1 MATFAPPAWNRWDLL
16 ASPAFATLA
25 PLIEQLPEDH
35 FPTLAQLNRM
45 CDEREVVSGGGVPI
59 EFVPQEGKTEE
70 PYETRV
76 HARGKVLT
84 RSHNWH
90 DLFNAL
96 VWITFPRAKAAINRH
111 HYREMLAR
119 QAEGLRGTPRDVLT
133 LFDESGVIVTSGEA
147 ELGALL
153 REFKWK
159 ELFWQRREDVVATM
173 RFFVF
178 GHAIYEKFLQ
188 PYKGITAK
196 SVIFDVPA
204 RELERPLPQQLA
216 TLDARL
222 AKYFGDPKS
231 LAATE
236 AYAPLPLLGVPGW
249 AEDNAEE
256 RYYDDTQQ
264 FRSGRKQAD
273 DPAPLR
279 REQSEAPRRAE
290 REVPPQKE
298 REVPRREEREVSRR
312 EEREVSR
319 KGRKKK

>member
-1 MATFAPPAWNRWDLL
+1 MATAAPPAWNRWELL

-45 CDEREVVSGGGVPI
+45 CEEREVVSGSGVPV
-59 EFVPQEGKTEE
+59 EFVPQEAKTDE

-76 HARGKVLT
+76 YARGKVLT
-84 RSHNWH
+84 RSRNWH

-96 VWITFPRAKAAINRH
+96 AWITFPRSKAAINRH

-119 QAEGLRGTPRDVLT
+119 QGEGLRSAPRTEGGSRGTPRTEGGSRGTPRDVLT
-133 LFDESGVIVTSGEA
+133 LFDEGGVIVASSEP

-153 REFKWK
+153 REFQWK
-159 ELFWQRREDVVATM
+159 ELFWQRRREVIESM
-173 RFFVF
+173 RFCVF
-178 GHAIYEKFLQ
+178 GHSIYEKALQ

-196 SVIFDVPA
+196 TVIFDVPL

-222 AKYFGDPKS
+222 AKYFGDPKA

-236 AYAPLPLLGVPGW
+236 TYAPLPVLGIPGW
-249 AEDNAEE
+249 TADNEDE
-256 RYYDDTQQ
+256 RYYDDTEH
-264 FRSGRKQAD
+264 FRPGRRQADGSQEERGKQAV
-273 DPAPLR
+273 R
-279 REQSEAPRRAE
+279 RSRSEN
-290 REVPPQKE
+290 EVPP
-298 REVPRREEREVSRR
+298 
-312 EEREVSR
+312 R
-319 KGRKKK
+319 KGRKR

>member
-1 MATFAPPAWNRWDLL
+1 VATSAPPVWNRWELL
-16 ASPAFATLA
+16 ASPAFAALA

-76 HARGKVLT
+76 YARGKVLT
-84 RSHNWH
+84 RSHSWH

-96 VWITFPRAKAAINRH
+96 VWITFPRTKAAINRH

-119 QAEGLRGTPRDVLT
+119 QGEGLRGTPRDVLT
-133 LFDESGVIVTSGEA
+133 LFDEGGVIVVSSEA
-147 ELGALL
+147 ELGLLL
-153 REFKWK
+153 RDFKWK
-159 ELFWQRREDVVATM
+159 QLFWTRRAEVIAAM

-178 GHAIYEKFLQ
+178 GHSIYEKALQ

-196 SVIFDVPA
+196 TVIFDVSA
-204 RELERPLPQQLA
+204 RELERALPQQLA

-222 AKYFGDPKS
+222 AKHFGEPKA

-236 AYAPLPLLGVPGW
+236 AYAPLPVLGIPGW
-249 AEDNAEE
+249 DADNEDE
-256 RYYDDTQQ
+256 RYYDDSQH
-264 FRSGRKQAD
+264 FRPGRRQAEE
-273 DPAPLR
+273 P
-279 REQSEAPRRAE
+279 QEAPARRGGSETA
-290 REVPPQKE
+290 
-298 REVPRREEREVSRR
+298 
-312 EEREVSR
+312 R
-319 KGRKKK
+319 KGRKK

>member
-1 MATFAPPAWNRWDLL
+1 VATSALPVWNRWELL

-45 CDEREVVSGGGVPI
+45 CDERDAVSGGGVPI
-59 EFVPQEGKTEE
+59 EFVPQEGKTDE

-76 HARGKVLT
+76 YARGKVLT

-96 VWITFPRAKAAINRH
+96 VWITFPRTKAAINRH

-119 QAEGLRGTPRDVLT
+119 QGEGLRGTPRDVLT
-133 LFDESGVIVTSGEA
+133 LFDEGGVIVVSSAA

-153 REFKWK
+153 RDFKWK
-159 ELFWQRREDVVATM
+159 ELFWQRRAEVVAAM

-178 GHAIYEKFLQ
+178 GHSIYEKALQ

-196 SVIFDVPA
+196 TVIFDVPA

-216 TLDARL
+216 SLDARL
-222 AKYFGDPKS
+222 AKYFGEPEV

-236 AYAPLPLLGVPGW
+236 AYAPLPVLGIPGW
-249 AEDNAEE
+249 SADNEDE
-256 RYYDDTQQ
+256 RYYDDSQHFRPGRRQTEEQQ
-264 FRSGRKQAD
+264 DAPPRGGGRETA
-273 DPAPLR
+273 
-279 REQSEAPRRAE
+279 
-290 REVPPQKE
+290 
-298 REVPRREEREVSRR
+298 
-312 EEREVSR
+312 R
-319 KGRKKK
+319 KGRKR

>member
-1 MATFAPPAWNRWDLL
+1 MATAAPPVWNRWELL

-45 CDEREVVSGGGVPI
+45 CDEREVLSGGGVPI
-59 EFVPQEGKTEE
+59 EFVPQHAKTDE

-76 HARGKVLT
+76 YARGKVLT

-96 VWITFPRAKAAINRH
+96 VWVTFPRSKAAINRH

-119 QAEGLRGTPRDVLT
+119 QGEGLRGTPRDVLT
-133 LFDESGVIVTSGEA
+133 LFDEGGVIVASGEP

-153 REFKWK
+153 RGFQWK
-159 ELFWQRREDVVATM
+159 ELFWQRRSDVIASM
-173 RFFVF
+173 RFYVF
-178 GHAIYEKFLQ
+178 GHSIYEKALQ

-196 SVIFDVPA
+196 TVIFDVSA

-222 AKYFGDPKS
+222 AKYFGEPKA

-236 AYAPLPLLGVPGW
+236 AYAPLPVLGIPGW
-249 AEDNAEE
+249 TADNEDG

-264 FRSGRKQAD
+264 FRPGRRHAE
-273 DPAPLR
+273 
-279 REQSEAPRRAE
+279 EQQVEENAAPRRAE
-290 REVPPQKE
+290 SETPKRK
-298 REVPRREEREVSRR
+298 
-312 EEREVSR
+312 SR
-319 KGRKKK
+319 KK

>member
-1 MATFAPPAWNRWDLL
+1 VATTAPPVWNRWELL

-59 EFVPQEGKTEE
+59 EFVPQEGKTDE

-76 HARGKVLT
+76 YARGKVLT

-96 VWITFPRAKAAINRH
+96 VWITFPRTKAAINHH

-119 QAEGLRGTPRDVLT
+119 QGEGLRGTPRDVLT
-133 LFDESGVIVTSGEA
+133 LFDEGGVIVVSCEP
-147 ELGALL
+147 ELGELL
-153 REFKWK
+153 RDFKWK
-159 ELFWQRREDVVATM
+159 ELFWQHRAEVISAM

-178 GHAIYEKFLQ
+178 GHSIYEKALQ

-196 SVIFDVPA
+196 TVIFDVSA
-204 RELERPLPQQLA
+204 RELERPLPQQLV

-222 AKYFGDPKS
+222 AKHFGEPKA

-236 AYAPLPLLGVPGW
+236 AYAPLPVLGIPGW
-249 AEDNAEE
+249 DAHNEDE
-256 RYYDDTQQ
+256 RYYDDAQH
-264 FRSGRKQAD
+264 FRPGR
-273 DPAPLR
+273 R
-279 REQSEAPRRAE
+279 QSEELEDAPARRGGGETA
-290 REVPPQKE
+290 
-298 REVPRREEREVSRR
+298 
-312 EEREVSR
+312 R
-319 KGRKKK
+319 KGKKK

>member
-1 MATFAPPAWNRWDLL
+1 MATAAPPVWNRWELL

-45 CDEREVVSGGGVPI
+45 CDEREVVSGNGVPV
-59 EFVPQEGKTEE
+59 EFVPQEAKTDE

-76 HARGKVLT
+76 YARGKVLT
-84 RSHNWH
+84 RSRNWH

-96 VWITFPRAKAAINRH
+96 VWITFPRSKAAINRH

-119 QAEGLRGTPRDVLT
+119 QGEGLQGTPRTKGGSRGTPRDVLT
-133 LFDESGVIVTSGEA
+133 LFDEGGVIVASSEP

-153 REFKWK
+153 RDFKWK
-159 ELFWQRREDVVATM
+159 ELFWQRRSKAIESM
-173 RFFVF
+173 RFYVF
-178 GHAIYEKFLQ
+178 GHSIYEKALQ

-196 SVIFDVPA
+196 TVNFDVPP

-222 AKYFGDPKS
+222 AKYFSDPKA

-236 AYAPLPLLGVPGW
+236 AYAPLPVLGIPGW
-249 AEDNAEE
+249 TADNENE
-256 RYYDDTQQ
+256 RYYDDTQH
-264 FRSGRKQAD
+264 FRPGRRQAEEQQNT
-273 DPAPLR
+273 PPR
-279 REQSEAPRRAE
+279 RDESEAPRRK
-290 REVPPQKE
+290 V
-298 REVPRREEREVSRR
+298 
-312 EEREVSR
+312 
-319 KGRKKK
+319 RKK